1 MAVNGE
7 GNSLLLRFLMSAG
20 FVIVVVLTAC
30 GFHIIDFTKPPLY
43 NLHFHLE
50 DCGHSSH
57 SIRTIF
63 CQHYACS
70 YRYSIMLKL
79 LCPPNTSDPT
89 LQYQIRADNQMNQPD
104 LEANKRGKM
113 RATKSNWFLIFLL
126 WREIFQLVT
135 SRCSAKL
142 QRP

>member
-1 MAVNGE
+1 M
-7 GNSLLLRFLMSAG
+7 LLRFLMSAG

-57 SIRTIF
+57 SIRTTF
-63 CQHYACS
+63 CQHYSCS

-79 LCPPNTSDPT
+79 LCRHNTSDPT

-104 LEANKRGKM
+104 LEANKLGKM
-113 RATKSNWFLIFLL
+113 RATKGAFL
-126 WREIFQLVT
+126 
-135 SRCSAKL
+135 
-142 QRP
+142 